1 MQPVGSV
8 LLPLGI
14 ILISLASA
22 GLAQTSAAP
31 QADAEASAK
40 LFRKIAEVL
49 RHPRCLNCHTSTDFP
64 RQGDAR
70 QRHQQMVM
78 RGPAGRGTPAMLC
91 SNCHQE
97 KNSPDGRIP
106 GAHNWH
112 LAPLSMA
119 WEHLKTDKALCEAL
133 VDRSL
138 NGDRN
143 IAALV
148 QHMHTDPLV
157 LWAWTPG
164 DRKPPHIGV
173 QEFQALLKRWGETGG
188 ACPAQ

>member
-1 MQPVGSV
+1 MQHVGRL
-8 LLPLGI
+8 LLPIGLVVI
-14 ILISLASA
+14 TWASP
-22 GLAQTSAAP
+22 GLAQTTAAP
-31 QADAEASAK
+31 ATDPEASAK
-40 LFRKIAEVL
+40 LFKSIAEVL
-49 RHPRCLNCHTSTDFP
+49 RHPRCMNCHTSTDFP
-64 RQGDAR
+64 RQGDTR
-70 QRHQQMVM
+70 HRHQQMVM
-78 RGPAGRGTPAMLC
+78 RGPAGRGTSAMLC

-119 WEHLKTDKALCEAL
+119 WEDLKTDKALCEAL

-138 NGDRN
+138 NGDRD

-148 QHMHTDPLV
+148 KHMHTDALV

-164 DRKPPHIGV
+164 ARKPPHIGV
-173 QEFQALLKRWGETGG
+173 QEFQALLKRWEQTGG
-188 ACPAQ
+188 ACPTE